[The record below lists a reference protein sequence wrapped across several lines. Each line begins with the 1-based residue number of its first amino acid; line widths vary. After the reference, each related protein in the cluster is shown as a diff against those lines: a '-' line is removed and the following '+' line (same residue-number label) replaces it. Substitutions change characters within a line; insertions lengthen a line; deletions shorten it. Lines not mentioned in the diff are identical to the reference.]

1 MMTKYYTLLSYGT
14 QRYIILLYSKINI
27 FINDGDSN
35 HYNTHAG
42 MRSSAEKKN
51 CKWLF
56 VYPHFQYINILLN
69 I

>member
-14 QRYIILLYSKINI
+14 QRYTILLYSKINI

-42 MRSSAEKKN
+42 MRSSAEKK
-51 CKWLF
+51 KL
-56 VYPHFQYINILLN
+56 
-69 I
+69 